1 MAVPVIPGPVTDY
14 VITPHA
20 AFEMERRGL
29 SEQIVRA
36 VLSAPEQRLEVRRG
50 RVVLQSRVSL
60 GEPARTYLIRVI
72 VEIDRQ
78 PAEVV
83 TAYRTSKISKYWRG
97 SHEG

>member
-1 MAVPVIPGPVTDY
+1 VTDY

-29 SEQIVRA
+29 SEQIVRS

-50 RVVLQSRVSL
+50 RIVLQSRVSL
-60 GEPARTYLIRVI
+60 GEPARIYLIRVI
-72 VEIDRQ
+72 VDIDRQ

-83 TAYRTSKISKYWRG
+83 TAYRTSRISKYWRE

>member
-1 MAVPVIPGPVTDY
+1 MTPDPVTDY

-20 AFEMERRGL
+20 VFEMERRGL
-29 SEQIVRA
+29 SEQIVRS

-50 RVVLQSRVSL
+50 RVVLQSKVSL
-60 GEPARTYLIRVI
+60 GEPARIYLVRVI
-72 VEIDRQ
+72 VDIDRQ

-83 TAYRTSKISKYWRG
+83 TAYRTSRISKYWRG

>member
-1 MAVPVIPGPVTDY
+1 MTPDPVTDY

-29 SEQIVRA
+29 SEQIVRS

-60 GEPARTYLIRVI
+60 GEPARIYLIRVI
-72 VEIDRQ
+72 VGIDRQ

-83 TAYRTSKISKYWRG
+83 TAYRTSRISKYWRG

>member
-1 MAVPVIPGPVTDY
+1 MTPDPVTDY

-29 SEQIVRA
+29 SEQIVRS

-60 GEPARTYLIRVI
+60 GEPARIYLIRVI
-72 VEIDRQ
+72 VDIDRQ

-83 TAYRTSKISKYWRG
+83 TAYRTSRISKYWRG

>member
-1 MAVPVIPGPVTDY
+1 VTPDPVTDY

-29 SEQIVRA
+29 SEQIVRS

-50 RVVLQSRVSL
+50 RIVLQSRVSL
-60 GEPARTYLIRVI
+60 GEPARIYLIRVT
-72 VEIDRQ
+72 VDIDRQ

-83 TAYRTSKISKYWRG
+83 TAYRTSRISKYWRE

>member
-1 MAVPVIPGPVTDY
+1 VTPDPVTDY

-29 SEQIVRA
+29 SEQIVRS

-50 RVVLQSRVSL
+50 RVVLQPRVSL
-60 GEPARTYLIRVI
+60 GEPARIYLIRVI
-72 VEIDRQ
+72 VDIDRQ

-83 TAYRTSKISKYWRG
+83 TAYRTSRISKYWRG

>member
-1 MAVPVIPGPVTDY
+1 MTPDPVTDY

-29 SEQIVRA
+29 SEQIVRS

-60 GEPARTYLIRVI
+60 GEPARIYLIRVI
-72 VEIDRQ
+72 VDIHRQ

-83 TAYRTSKISKYWRG
+83 TAYRTSRISKYWRG

>member
-1 MAVPVIPGPVTDY
+1 VTPDPVTDY
-14 VITPHA
+14 VITPHV

-29 SEQIVRA
+29 SEQIVRS

-60 GEPARTYLIRVI
+60 GEPARNYLIRVI
-72 VEIDRQ
+72 VDIDRQ

-83 TAYRTSKISKYWRG
+83 TAYRTSRISKYWRG